1 MPDDSVEKSTPA
13 LPVAPSMA
21 PLLARQAM
29 PFGDRRVRDR
39 RLIFLTFLS
48 LLIGVASALVAEAL
62 IWLIGLITNICFH
75 GTFTAANATPV
86 GFTVGWAVIFIP
98 AIGGIIVGF
107 MARYGSQAICG
118 HGIPEAMEQVLEH
131 QSRIPAR
138 LTILKPLSAAIAI
151 GTGGPFG
158 MEGPI
163 IATGGAL
170 GSVLGQ
176 VLPSSPD
183 DRKALLAAGAAAGM
197 AATFGSPIAAVL
209 MAIELL
215 LFEFRPQSLIPVC
228 VASAAAA
235 GVRALLFTGTG
246 PIFAMPHVPAAP
258 ATALAV
264 YALLGAIIGL
274 FSIVA
279 TQAVYFTTDL
289 FCHIRIP
296 WMWWP
301 AIGALPVGIIG
312 YFSPHTLGVG
322 YDNIVDILNGSVG
335 VQFVVM
341 LAVLKC
347 LSWAIALGSGTS
359 GGTLAPLFTIGGGA
373 GLAVGWVLQHLF
385 PGAGVD
391 LHIAAMVGMGAM
403 FAGASRALLTSVVFV
418 VETTFEAHG
427 LAPLLLGSAT
437 AYLVSALLMQETIM
451 TAKIARKGIHVPTDY
466 LSDPLEHVLVK
477 EAMTTPVVTLKADD
491 TVKQAR
497 RWLQSDAEGTNHHG
511 FAVVDTAGALV
522 GMITR
527 TDILR
532 ADVAEDNPV
541 REAIA
546 RPALTIRDTARANEA
561 EYLMIHY
568 NVGRLPVLGEEGE
581 LVGIITRNDVLQA
594 QHPDWKP
601 VGRPA
606 RPPVGHPALPRR
618 TKPA

>member
-1 MPDDSVEKSTPA
+1 MPP
-13 LPVAPSMA
+13 LPVAPSMG
-21 PLLARQAM
+21 PLLAREGGGAM
-29 PFGDRRVRDR
+29 PFQRKRTGDL
-39 RLIFLTFLS
+39 RLIYLSFLA

-75 GTFTAANATPV
+75 GTFSAANATPV
-86 GFTVGWAVIFIP
+86 GFDVGWLVIFIP
-98 AIGGIIVGF
+98 VIGGIIVGI

-138 LTILKPLSAAIAI
+138 LTILKPLSAAVAI

-176 VLPSSPD
+176 ILPSSPD

-209 MAIELL
+209 MAVELL

-235 GVRALLFTGTG
+235 GVRALLVTGTG
-246 PIFAMPHVPAAP
+246 PIFAMPHVPTAP
-258 ATALAV
+258 ASALVV
-264 YALLGAIIGL
+264 YALLGAIVGL
-274 FSIVA
+274 FSIAA

-289 FCHIRIP
+289 FCHIRVP

-322 YDNIVDILNGSVG
+322 YDNIVDILNGSNT
-335 VQFVVM
+335 VQFVVV
-341 LAVLKC
+341 LAILKC

-385 PGAGVD
+385 PGSGVN

-427 LAPLLLGSAT
+427 LAPLLLGCAM
-437 AYLVSALLMQETIM
+437 AYLVSSLLMRETIM
-451 TAKIARKGIHVPTDY
+451 TAKIARKGIRVPTDY
-466 LSDPLEHVLVK
+466 LSDPLERVLVS
-477 EAMTTPVVTLKADD
+477 EAMTPAVVTLKADD
-491 TVKQAR
+491 TVEQAR
-497 RWLQSDAEGTNHHG
+497 RWLQSDAAGTEHHG
-511 FAVVDTAGALV
+511 FAVVDAAGALV
-522 GMITR
+522 GMVTR
-527 TDILR
+527 PELMR
-532 ADVAEDNPV
+532 GELSPAQAV

-546 RPALTIRDTARANEA
+546 RPALTIRSNARANEA

-568 NVGRLPVLGEEGE
+568 DVGRLPVLGARGE
-581 LVGIITRNDVLQA
+581 LVGIITRNDVLGA
-594 QHPDWKP
+594 QHPEWKP
-601 VGRPA
+601 AGRPA
-606 RPPVGHPALPRR
+606 RAPVGHPALPRPR
-618 TKPA
+618 RPTA